1 MKLSTLN
8 SKLNLISVG
17 TNSKTSK
24 GDSEDTLTAI
34 LYLTPSDIS
43 GYGNVCPKASARM
56 QGSLFINSR

>member
-17 TNSKTSK
+17 SNAKTSK

-34 LYLTPSDIS
+34 LYLYFKT
-43 GYGNVCPKASARM
+43 
-56 QGSLFINSR
+56 F